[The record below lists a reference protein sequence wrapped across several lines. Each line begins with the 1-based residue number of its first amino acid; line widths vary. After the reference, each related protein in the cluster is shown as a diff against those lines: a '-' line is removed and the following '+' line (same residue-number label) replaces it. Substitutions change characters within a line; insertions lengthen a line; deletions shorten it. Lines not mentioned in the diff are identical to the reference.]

1 MFGDQQMG
9 KWAFGSKQATSAKH
23 SSIEQRI
30 IIGWVER
37 YNQDKTIAVTH
48 KNKRYTNA
56 MVLPQGWCS
65 KGDKALMNLTLP
77 PLGSPVLCLL
87 DVSGSCFALCGF
99 PLLGEKAYK
108 ELYEEQKSETE
119 TARFSIWKRIFS
131 RKSGKLEILHDIDG
145 AKLNLSI
152 DPEDEKIEFT
162 DFHENRW
169 TIDKD
174 KVEVENKGELK
185 IKIDGDCKIEGGGKI
200 AIEAS
205 EIEIGGNSKELV
217 THAELKAALDSVI
230 AIIKGHTHITTATVS
245 ASPTPGVIAPS
256 TSLASMQLD
265 LSAAKAGKIKTS

>member
-1 MFGDQQMG
+1 M
-9 KWAFGSKQATSAKH
+9 KNWAFGSKQKASSAH

-30 IIGWVER
+30 VIGWVER
-37 YNQDKTIAVTH
+37 YNQDQTIITVNY
-48 KNKRYTNA
+48 KGKRYKNVA
-56 MVLPQGWCS
+56 VLPQGWCS
-65 KGDKALMNLTLP
+65 KGKDDKASMNLTLP
-77 PLGSPVLCLL
+77 PLGSSVLCLL
-87 DVSGSCFALCGF
+87 DESGTCFALCGF

-108 ELYEEQKSETE
+108 ELYEEQKSQTE

-131 RKSGKLEILHDIDG
+131 RGSGKLEILHDIDD
-145 AKLNLSI
+145 AKLKLSI
-152 DPEDEKIEFT
+152 DPEGEKIEFT

-185 IKIDGDCKIEGGGKI
+185 LKIEGDCKIEGGGKI

-205 EIEIGGNSKELV
+205 EIEIGGSSKELV
-217 THAELKAALDSVI
+217 THAELKTALDSLV
-230 AIIKGHTHITTATVS
+230 ASIKGHTHITTATVS

-256 TSLASMQLD
+256 TSLASIQLD